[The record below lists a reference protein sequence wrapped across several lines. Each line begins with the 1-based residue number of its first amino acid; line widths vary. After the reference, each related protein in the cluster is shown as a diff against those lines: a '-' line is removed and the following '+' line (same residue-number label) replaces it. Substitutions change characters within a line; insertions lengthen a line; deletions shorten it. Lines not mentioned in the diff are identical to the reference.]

1 MASIRVPTPLIWLS
15 AAGIALGSLYHIY
28 INTGIPLTTE
38 GILRLAGY
46 VPKFTKEDAAE
57 SYLRSVC
64 PANKAERELLQALV
78 FSSMDGLP
86 SQELLELANKY
97 YKANTASIEML
108 TSNDKKWPDEVKSP
122 MHDLIQI
129 SLLENDL
136 LYRYQNHR
144 GSASQLTNGDLATKM
159 REVDN
164 KLNPRPSVLIRMR
177 LGIVN
182 VDC

>member
-15 AAGIALGSLYHIY
+15 AAGIALGSFYHIY
-28 INTGIPLTTE
+28 INTGIPLTPE
-38 GILRLAGY
+38 SILRLAGY

-64 PANKAERELLQALV
+64 PANKAEKELLRALV
-78 FSSMDGLP
+78 ISSKDGLP

-97 YKANTASIEML
+97 HKANAASIEMI
-108 TSNDKKWPDEVKSP
+108 TSNDKKWPDEVKRS

-136 LYRYQNHR
+136 LYRYQNYA
-144 GSASQLTNGDLATKM
+144 GSASQLTNGDLAAKM
-159 REVDN
+159 MEVDN
-164 KLNPRPSVLIRMR
+164 KSNPRPSVLIRMR
-177 LGIVN
+177 LGILN
-182 VDC
+182 VGC